1 MADDSKHSSDF
12 AAAAMKSMFD
22 NADVSIK
29 REDGTQVVTQGEST
43 PPARVTTDGR
53 RETAGSFDVED
64 PQLAVTPRDAGVSP
78 ATLTVG
84 VLGLAALA
92 ALAYTLL

>member
-22 NADVSIK
+22 NADVSIQ
-29 REDGTQVVTQGEST
+29 REDGTQVVTQGDSI
-43 PPARVTTDGR
+43 PAATVAKDGQ

-64 PQLAVTPRDAGVSP
+64 PQLATTPRGAGVSL

-84 VLGLAALA
+84 VLGSAALA
-92 ALAYTLL
+92 ALVCALL